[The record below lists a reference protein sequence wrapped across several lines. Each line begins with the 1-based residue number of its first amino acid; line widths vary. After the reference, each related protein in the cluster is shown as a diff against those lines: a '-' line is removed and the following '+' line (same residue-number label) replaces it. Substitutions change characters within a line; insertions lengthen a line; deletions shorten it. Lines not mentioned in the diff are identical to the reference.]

1 MDKEKIKELIDIAIE
16 REEESYEF
24 YSNVATV
31 LENPSLKQLF
41 TELANEEIGHK
52 NFLLNIL
59 EKPDAHV
66 VINAPKIDYK
76 LAEQVELP
84 KLSMSMKPAEAI
96 ALAMKKELQA
106 AEFYQELAANMSD
119 ENLKASAIS
128 LANMELAHKTK
139 LEKAYVDIAYI
150 EAF

>member
-1 MDKEKIKELIDIAIE
+1 
-16 REEESYEF
+16 
-24 YSNVATV
+24 
-31 LENPSLKQLF
+31 
-41 TELANEEIGHK
+41 
-52 NFLLNIL
+52 
-59 EKPDAHV
+59 
-66 VINAPKIDYK
+66 
-76 LAEQVELP
+76 
-84 KLSMSMKPAEAI
+84 MKPADAI